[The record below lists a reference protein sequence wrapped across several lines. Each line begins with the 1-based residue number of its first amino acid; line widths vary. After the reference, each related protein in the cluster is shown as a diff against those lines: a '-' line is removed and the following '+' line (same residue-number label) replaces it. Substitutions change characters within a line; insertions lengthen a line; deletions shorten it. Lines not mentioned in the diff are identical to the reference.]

1 MGTEGTLDRRRN
13 EISDGAGRCSGVD
26 RTNDG
31 LVEGGDR
38 PQRWHTSTRTYV
50 EYARRGE
57 EQENR
62 RRDMG
67 GCGQAGSREREEAPW
82 KICVSARKGIK
93 SARICTSLP
102 RWLEFG
108 DGMRSRGLADGTM
121 VHTKYVS
128 TST

>member
-82 KICVSARKGIK
+82 KICCFCSKGYQVRTDLYESSQMVGIW
-93 SARICTSLP
+93 
-102 RWLEFG
+102 RWDAQQG
-108 DGMRSRGLADGTM
+108 PGGRDDGS
-121 VHTKYVS
+121 H
-128 TST
+128 